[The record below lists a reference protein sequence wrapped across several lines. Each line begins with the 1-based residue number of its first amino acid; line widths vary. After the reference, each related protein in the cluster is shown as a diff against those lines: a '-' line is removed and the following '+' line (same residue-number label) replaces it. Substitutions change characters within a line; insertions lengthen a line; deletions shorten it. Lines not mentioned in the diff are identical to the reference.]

1 MSKNKSSIIFILAFG
16 VFGIINT
23 EIGIIGILPQMADK
37 FGISLSQ
44 AGLLVSMFAL
54 GVAVAGPILP
64 LVFSKY
70 NRKSVMLIVFGL
82 FIVSN
87 VISIFASSF
96 TVLLIAR
103 IIPAFFQPVYLS
115 AAIATVGTLV
125 SKDQVPKAVSKL
137 FMGLT
142 AGMIVGIP
150 ISSYISNISSV
161 DIAMAFFAVINILSF
176 LAIYF
181 FVPSM
186 PVTLKIS
193 YGTQLR
199 VLKKPILWISAVT
212 VTLIVSG
219 IYSVFSFFTEYLS
232 KITHMSNDSISI
244 ILLLFGVT
252 GIGGNYLAGKWLS
265 SNAAKTALLFPLAL
279 GVVYVLIYFMSDLT
293 IPLIF
298 LILVWGALFSMGLNI
313 SQYWISSS
321 IIEAPD
327 FSSGLYLSFS
337 NLGITVGSTVAGA
350 FISQIGISSVTW
362 SGVIF
367 MFLAF
372 LIIVLRIKVYRH

>member
-1 MSKNKSSIIFILAFG
+1 
-16 VFGIINT
+16 
-23 EIGIIGILPQMADK
+23 
-37 FGISLSQ
+37 
-44 AGLLVSMFAL
+44 
-54 GVAVAGPILP
+54 
-64 LVFSKY
+64 
-70 NRKSVMLIVFGL
+70 MLIVFGL
-82 FIVSN
+82 FILST

-96 TVLLIAR
+96 TVLLITR
-103 IIPAFFQPVYLS
+103 VIPAFFQPVYMS
-115 AAIATVGTLV
+115 AAILTVGTLV

-150 ISSYISNISSV
+150 ISSYISNTLSV
-161 DIAMAFFAVINILSF
+161 DMAMAFFTVINIISF
-176 LAIYF
+176 LAILF

-193 YGTQLR
+193 YGKQLR
-199 VLKKPILWISAVT
+199 VLKKPILWISVVT
-212 VTLIVSG
+212 VTLILSG

-232 KITHMSNDSISI
+232 KVTHMSNDSISI
-244 ILLLFGVT
+244 MLLLFGVT

-265 SNAAKTALLFPLAL
+265 SNSAKTALLFPLAL

-293 IPLIF
+293 IPIII
-298 LILVWGALFSMGLNI
+298 LILVWGALFSIGLNI
-313 SQYWISSS
+313 SQHWISSS
-321 IIEAPD
+321 ILEAPD
-327 FSSGLYLSFS
+327 ISSGLNLSFS
-337 NLGITVGSTVAGA
+337 NLGITVGSTVGGV

-372 LIIVLRIKVYRH
+372 LIIVLRITVYRR